1 MNREVEE
8 SYISY
13 VDRLSQSLADGMIDY
28 QEWSEGVLGE
38 AFYGPESLRRCY
50 QFFSKF
56 LEKLDEEEI
65 KQLNGDSRVEE
76 IRKAQEELIRERKRL
91 QTVNLEAQEY
101 YRVVGRNELFNEQI
115 LEAIRELKPVEVK
128 AFKHTASKEKT
139 GLLVISDQHY
149 DSTFEVSGLFGE
161 VVNKYNKEIF
171 KTRMWNLLAQ
181 MDADNYDYDDLLIV
195 SCGDALEGLLR
206 MTSLQKLRTP
216 VVKATM
222 EFAEF
227 MAVWLEEASSR
238 LAVPIIFQLIG
249 GNHDVTRSL
258 TSKPEFPEEN
268 LAVIIHEFI
277 RLRLINSQNV
287 NIEPYGDIYF
297 KTLYSSNLM
306 FAHGECG
313 NLEDLANYFEELY
326 KIDIDTLYAGHLH
339 RNESKAIGVGNMGD
353 REVIRVGSIC
363 GLDPYGKSIRKNG
376 RASATFAVYSEN
388 GKELQKAYF
397 LN

>member
-1 MNREVEE
+1 MVE
-8 SYISY
+8 
-13 VDRLSQSLADGMIDY
+13 A
-28 QEWSEGVLGE
+28 VLGK
-38 AFYGPESLRRCY
+38 FYGPESLRRCY

-76 IRKAQEELIRERKRL
+76 IRKAQEELIKERKRL

-115 LEAIRELKPVEVK
+115 LEAIRELKSVEVK

-216 VVKATM
+216 VVKAAM

-238 LAVPIIFQLIG
+238 LAVPITFQLIG
-249 GNHDVTRSL
+249 GNHDVIRSL

-287 NIEPYGDIYF
+287 KIEPYGDIYF

>member
-1 MNREVEE
+1 MDRKIDET
-8 SYISY
+8 YISY

-76 IRKAQEELIRERKRL
+76 IRKAQEELIKERKRL

-115 LEAIRELKPVEVK
+115 LEAIRELKSVEVK

-216 VVKATM
+216 VVKAAM

-238 LAVPIIFQLIG
+238 LAVPITFQLIG
-249 GNHDVTRSL
+249 GNHDVIRSL

-287 NIEPYGDIYF
+287 KIEPYGDIYF

>member
-1 MNREVEE
+1 MDKKIDE

-13 VDRLSQSLADGMIDY
+13 VDRASQSLADGLIGY
-28 QEWSEGVLGE
+28 QEWSEAVLGE
-38 AFYGPESLRRCY
+38 TLYSEENLRRCY

-56 LEKLDEEEI
+56 MDKLDKEEI
-65 KQLNGDSRVEE
+65 KSLNNEHRVQE
-76 IRKAQEELIRERKRL
+76 IKRAQEELIKERKKL
-91 QTVNLEAQEY
+91 QAVNIEAQEY
-101 YRVVGRNELFNEQI
+101 YRTIGRNELFNEQI
-115 LEAIRELKPVEVK
+115 VEAIKELKPVEIK
-128 AFKHTASKEKT
+128 TFKHTSPAEKT
-139 GLLVISDQHY
+139 GLLVVSDQHY

-161 VVNKYNKEIF
+161 VVNKYDKEIF

-181 MDADNYDYDDLLIV
+181 MDADNHDYDKLVIV
-195 SCGDALEGLLR
+195 SCGDALEGMLR

-216 VVKATM
+216 VVKAAI

-227 MAVWLEEASSR
+227 MSIWLEEASER

-249 GNHDVTRSL
+249 GNHDILRSL
-258 TSKPEFPEEN
+258 VSKPEFPEEN

-277 RLRLINSQNV
+277 KLRLLNSKNV
-287 NIEPYGDIYF
+287 TIEPYSDIYF
-297 KTLYSSNLM
+297 KTLHGSNLM

-313 NLEDLANYFEELY
+313 NLEELANYYEELY
-326 KIDIDTLYAGHLH
+326 KIDIDALYAGHLH

-363 GLDPYGKSIRKNG
+363 GLDPYGKSIRKNS
-376 RASATFAVYSEN
+376 RASSTFAVYSDN